1 LQKPKKEGYTL
12 KSSEDVFESPEDKIK
27 DIDKKIDDIFSESPM
42 ELRKT
47 TDNFKFIEKVRK
59 NPIKPGKYAVD
70 VFGVEKVDL
79 NSILMMNMWDRSIL
93 TTDAVSKLVLKM
105 TLEQLKKYLP
115 KKTKKGFEYWWLV
128 ILMAVGGLA
137 ILLMI
142 VFLLPKLGNLKLF

>member
-1 LQKPKKEGYTL
+1 MKNN
-12 KSSEDVFESPEDKIK
+12 EDTFDLPEDKMK
-27 DIDKKIDDIFSESPM
+27 DIDKKIDDIFSASPM

-47 TDNFKFIEKVRK
+47 TDNLKFIDKIRRK
-59 NPIKPGKYAVD
+59 PIKPGKYAID

-115 KKTKKGFEYWWLV
+115 KKSKKGFEYWWLLLL
-128 ILMAVGGLA
+128 IGVGGMA
-137 ILLMI
+137 IILI
-142 VFLLPKLGNLKLF
+142 VVFLLPRLANIKLF

>member
-1 LQKPKKEGYTL
+1 M
-12 KSSEDVFESPEDKIK
+12 KSSEDTFDAPEDKIK
-27 DIDKKIDDIFSESPM
+27 DIDKQIDDIFSASPM

-47 TDNFKFIEKVRK
+47 TDNFKFIEKMRNK
-59 NPIKPGKYAVD
+59 PIKPGKFAID

-115 KKTKKGFEYWWLV
+115 RKTKKGFEFWWLV
-128 ILMAVGGLA
+128 LLIGVGGMA
-137 ILLMI
+137 ILLM
-142 VFLLPKLGNLKLF
+142 VFFLLPKLGNLKLF